1 LDVEAGTCEKATRIE
16 EAISA
21 VQCFIRRARLMIEPG
36 WTVTRE
42 FAEMWDRQFATLQI
56 WQACKRRQLYKENW
70 VDWSD
75 LKKAQGI
82 EAFRFLEDKLRSV
95 KLTAAV
101 PGGTEWWPDARL
113 PAPEPPALQRREPS
127 SIRALEAPRE
137 GLVLLGTPE
146 RDARPAWLAAV
157 HGELRRNPGLVGP
170 ASKPLP
176 LWMEA
181 AIKVGTKFLRIAAAG
196 TPPASTAFEA
206 HTHGAEDCV
215 TCCQECG
222 CEHPALVDE
231 YFFWLIL
238 AEIYEPPAPATLSGG
253 AGAGTTID
261 YENGFQDDY
270 YDSVQQQS
278 AVWHDPDKLPRLLD
292 LPSKPAVRLAWCRIH
307 NGEFQQPRRSVRAL
321 QVNPDAA
328 DDLVFLGR
336 TADSLTFSVTNGIPP
351 VGHVDPASPGF
362 RFDLAKDDAS

>member
-1 LDVEAGTCEKATRIE
+1 
-16 EAISA
+16 
-21 VQCFIRRARLMIEPG
+21 
-36 WTVTRE
+36 
-42 FAEMWDRQFATLQI
+42 
-56 WQACKRRQLYKENW
+56 
-70 VDWSD
+70 
-75 LKKAQGI
+75 
-82 EAFRFLEDKLRSV
+82 
-95 KLTAAV
+95 
-101 PGGTEWWPDARL
+101 
-113 PAPEPPALQRREPS
+113 
-127 SIRALEAPRE
+127 
-137 GLVLLGTPE
+137 
-146 RDARPAWLAAV
+146 
-157 HGELRRNPGLVGP
+157 
-170 ASKPLP
+170 
-176 LWMEA
+176 
-181 AIKVGTKFLRIAAAG
+181 
-196 TPPASTAFEA
+196 A

-222 CEHPALVDE
+222 CEHPALADE
-231 YFFWLIL
+231 YFFWLIP

-261 YENGFQDDY
+261 YENGLQDDY

-292 LPSKPAVRLAWCRIH
+292 WPSKPAVRLAWCRIH

-362 RFDLAKDDAS
+362 RFDLAKDDASVLPQLLAPNPAAMPAFLGPAKLPAYPWMLFVAPGAPLFPLSPFTPALAVAQALRSRCRFEAALAWYRSAFNPLAEDNTWIDYHPDEDGEDGGNNDAVGNNPLVVIRGQVPREACCDSTAITCDQARQRSILLHYLETLVE